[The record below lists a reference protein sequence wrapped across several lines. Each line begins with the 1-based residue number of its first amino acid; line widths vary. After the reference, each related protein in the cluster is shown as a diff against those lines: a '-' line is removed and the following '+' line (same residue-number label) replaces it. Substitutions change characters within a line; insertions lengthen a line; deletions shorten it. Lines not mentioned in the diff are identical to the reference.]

1 MNSSVTTDIVTLYT
15 HGGIPAHIF
24 LFADSMCSHGLP
36 SVPMPVPNLLTVGRQ
51 NQLQRRSGIIAS
63 GYARLIWRIEFIHD

>member
-36 SVPMPVPNLLTVGRQ
+36 SVPMPVPNLLNRGSSESASTTLRNNRVWVRQ
-51 NQLQRRSGIIAS
+51 THLA
-63 GYARLIWRIEFIHD
+63 D